1 MYLNISSILYEKVTL
16 NTVEQCT
23 ETLAMLQRRPDIT
36 RHVREMLVRPR
47 SKRYLRDTIAA
58 SGLVSAAVRETA
70 GTMRLDA
77 LRKFVWDGDEKP
89 LHEDMWFALR
99 IG

>member
-1 MYLNISSILYEKVTL
+1 
-16 NTVEQCT
+16 
-23 ETLAMLQRRPDIT
+23 MLQCRPDIA
-36 RHVREMLVRPR
+36 RHVREMVVRPR
-47 SKRYLRDTIAA
+47 SKKYLYDKIWA
-58 SGLVSAAVRETA
+58 SDKVSSAVRDAA

>member
-1 MYLNISSILYEKVTL
+1 MSS
-16 NTVEQCT
+16 
-23 ETLAMLQRRPDIT
+23 
-36 RHVREMLVRPR
+36 
-47 SKRYLRDTIAA
+47 
-58 SGLVSAAVRETA
+58 AVRDAA